1 MPDPLK
7 GDFNI
12 GGLNFQ
18 WGEEGIFGITLSA
31 IQPDGFRYLF
41 FGPLASEREFAVSTK
56 ILRNSSRVDDSY
68 HDFIA
73 LNERDK
79 KGHVTSK
86 FMDEYG
92 LMFFNLI
99 DQNAIGCWNGENP
112 YNPKFQA
119 VVDQDNQKMIFPSDV
134 KIDRNKNVW
143 VMSNKMPN
151 FLLSTLNY
159 NDINFRIFF
168 APVDILI
175 KDTVCEDNTLKLS
188 ELNAI
193 SNSKYTTG
201 NQIAQY
207 SQQQKSDEFFN
218 SYSQHVYY

>member
-56 ILRNSSRVDDSY
+56 ILRNSTKVDESY
-68 HDFIA
+68 NDFIV
-73 LNERDK
+73 LSERGND
-79 KGHVTSK
+79 GHVTSK
-86 FMDEYG
+86 FIDEYG

-99 DQNAIGCWNGENP
+99 DQNAVGCWNGENP
-112 YNPKFQA
+112 YDAKFQA
-119 VVDQDNQKMIFPSDV
+119 VVDQDNQKLIFPSDV
-134 KIDRNKNVW
+134 KIDRNRNLW
-143 VMSNKMPN
+143 VLSDKMPN

-168 APVDILI
+168 APVDVLI
-175 KDTVCEDNTLKLS
+175 KNTVCEDKALKLS
-188 ELNAI
+188 DLNAI
-193 SNSKYTTG
+193 SISKYATE
-201 NQIAQY
+201 NQIRQY
-207 SQQQKSDEFFN
+207 GQQHKSDQFFK
-218 SYSQHVYY
+218 SYPQHVYY